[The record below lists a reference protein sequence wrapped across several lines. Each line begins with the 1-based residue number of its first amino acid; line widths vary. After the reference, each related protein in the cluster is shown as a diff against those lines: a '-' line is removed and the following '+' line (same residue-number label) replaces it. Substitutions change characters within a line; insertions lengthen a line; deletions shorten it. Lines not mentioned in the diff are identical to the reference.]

1 MGVGGLAHLTRG
13 WLILFGWSLR
23 SPHLSPTLPL
33 FLYTVFFFYFI
44 VFILQQ
50 HSAPSKKPA
59 HSSPSLPLCRRNG
72 NAAVIVVIA
81 SRLFTNEILN
91 GRTVFWCPT
100 QFGRLQNN
108 ASFFQAAVT
117 VWLEKKNKIRELIM
131 RSLRD
136 GSVRRASLGIVTI
149 SNTCRERSVVV
160 TCCCCDRPDREGR
173 KWQRPA
179 NSQSSQR

>member
-33 FLYTVFFFYFI
+33 FLYTVFLFYFI

-59 HSSPSLPLCRRNG
+59 HSSPSLPLSRRNG

-91 GRTVFWCPT
+91 GRTVFGCPT

-117 VWLEKKNKIRELIM
+117 VWLKKKKQNSRINYAF
-131 RSLRD
+131 D
-136 GSVRRASLGIVTI
+136 T
-149 SNTCRERSVVV
+149 
-160 TCCCCDRPDREGR
+160 GR
-173 KWQRPA
+173 KRTQSIIGDRYNFEYLSRAVRCGDVLLLWSTGSRRPEMA
-179 NSQSSQR
+179 ASCEFSK